1 MGLPEILIIAL
12 MLAFNGAFAAFELAL
27 ASVRPAQLQLALQ
40 TGRRGA
46 RAALAM
52 RGRME
57 GSLAV
62 VQLGITLAGFVAA
75 ATGGAGSEE
84 GLSPWIEQ
92 RFGLSEAWAEVIA
105 LTVFVLPL
113 AALTIVVGELVPKL
127 LALRD
132 PLSVCL
138 RLSPAMNVFAWI
150 VHPAVVF
157 FAWAAAFVVRR
168 LSGGDTSP
176 AAPGIAEL
184 RAQIQLLG
192 VARQIGPEEERLL
205 LAASH
210 FSRVPV
216 ANVLVPVDAMV
227 TLSLEAS
234 VEECF
239 STAMADLHTRFPVTR
254 TRGDLGDILGYVS
267 FKELALLA
275 HDAQGATSLAPIVR
289 PIASLVSTTLLGDA
303 MQLLVAQHMHIVV
316 VRDPEG
322 RLLGMMT
329 LEDLF
334 EELVGEIEDE
344 FDALPTHVEKR
355 GAELVVGGGARI
367 DRLRAELAC
376 PTFGGEAGPGTTL
389 DAWLRGLRKR
399 RWRGGEQL
407 EQGAFT
413 LTIGR
418 VRRRKILESTIRP
431 RGAGPA

>member
-1 MGLPEILIIAL
+1 
-12 MLAFNGAFAAFELAL
+12 
-27 ASVRPAQLQLALQ
+27 
-40 TGRRGA
+40 
-46 RAALAM
+46 M

-92 RFGLSEAWAEVIA
+92 RFGLSEAWAQVIA
-105 LTVFVLPL
+105 LTVFVVPL

-157 FAWAAAFVVRR
+157 FASAAAFVARR

-227 TLSLEAS
+227 TLPLEARS
-234 VEECF
+234 KSASRRPWRTC
-239 STAMADLHTRFPVTR
+239 TRAFPS
-254 TRGDLGDILGYVS
+254 RGRAGTS
-267 FKELALLA
+267 
-275 HDAQGATSLAPIVR
+275 ATSSV
-289 PIASLVSTTLLGDA
+289 T
-303 MQLLVAQHMHIVV
+303 
-316 VRDPEG
+316 
-322 RLLGMMT
+322 
-329 LEDLF
+329 
-334 EELVGEIEDE
+334 
-344 FDALPTHVEKR
+344 
-355 GAELVVGGGARI
+355 
-367 DRLRAELAC
+367 
-376 PTFGGEAGPGTTL
+376 
-389 DAWLRGLRKR
+389 
-399 RWRGGEQL
+399 
-407 EQGAFT
+407 
-413 LTIGR
+413 
-418 VRRRKILESTIRP
+418 
-431 RGAGPA
+431 